1 MSFKEKSTWIMAVAT
16 FGAYVVY
23 VALVLGNAELTALTE
38 VSYTSPMLWTI
49 CAMVIV
55 AVVAHI
61 AVAVASPDDADKEDQ
76 RDREISG
83 SGKYTGSGCVDTGG
97 LSSLGRGRMERRMR
111 RGVGRRMGAAGGGAR
126 SAAAV
131 STLVHMVFYWIVGVS
146 LRAVSRAI
154 GHRAQ

>member
-76 RDREISG
+76 RDREISRFG
-83 SGKYTGSGCVDTGG
+83 EYTGSWFVHIGALSALGMAMLELDYFWIANVIYLG
-97 LSSLGRGRMERRMR
+97 LVLSTLLASATKIVAYR
-111 RGVGRRMGAAGGGAR
+111 RG
-126 SAAAV
+126 
-131 STLVHMVFYWIVGVS
+131 F
-146 LRAVSRAI
+146 
-154 GHRAQ
+154 